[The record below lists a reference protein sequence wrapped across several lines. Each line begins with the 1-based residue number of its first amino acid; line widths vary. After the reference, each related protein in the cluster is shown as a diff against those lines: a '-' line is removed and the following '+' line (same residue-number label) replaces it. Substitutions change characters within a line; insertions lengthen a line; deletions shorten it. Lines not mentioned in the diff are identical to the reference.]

1 MREII
6 IDIFAGVG
14 EASNKHKVGSRVTM
28 HDREVKVTPMLAVG
42 YDIQIMQNAIYRYF
56 FCFFSKILTFPDE
69 LTQQGLPKMSTI
81 F

>member
-1 MREII
+1 
-6 IDIFAGVG
+6 
-14 EASNKHKVGSRVTM
+14 M